1 MGPTANTSWSKYD
14 MTSGHFIGY
23 SRTHA
28 RTNASVGTPGHTRP
42 RASMLRYTQLVIHG
56 ATPLD
61 VIAYLMDLN
70 GRHFR
75 SRINPQVDIRCEK
88 CE

>member
-1 MGPTANTSWSKYD
+1 MGPTVNSSWSKHD

-28 RTNASVGTPGHTRP
+28 RTSAGTHGHARP
-42 RASMLRYTQLVIHG
+42 RASMLRYTQLVIRG

>member
-1 MGPTANTSWSKYD
+1 MGPTVNSCWSKHD

-28 RTNASVGTPGHTRP
+28 RTHERGHSQAP
-42 RASMLRYTQLVIHG
+42 RASMLRYTQLVIRG

-75 SRINPQVDIRCEK
+75 SRINPQVDVRCEN